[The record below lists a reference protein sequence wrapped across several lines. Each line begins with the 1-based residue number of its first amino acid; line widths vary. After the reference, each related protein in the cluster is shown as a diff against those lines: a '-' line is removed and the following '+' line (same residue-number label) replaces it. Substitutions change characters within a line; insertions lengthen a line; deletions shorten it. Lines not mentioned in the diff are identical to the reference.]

1 MMPGSGRFLRD
12 NAFLVAAVSL
22 PLIVVAFFLAST
34 AIPRWTVPPPAYDL
48 LIRATDTYNTY
59 NQRNPPV
66 SVDFDV
72 RDGTVEATIRPVQTG
87 SWGSRA
93 RLFIFDHTTMSV
105 NEIAVDLPDTAGTL
119 KEGDA
124 PITIVVDALGG
135 RRLLTQAKAPDGY
148 ELENR
153 SQRSP
158 GIVGDVFGMRR
169 YGSEASLV
177 NKGRV
182 VPIALPAPYQ
192 NPYFSPVYALGWLVP
207 ETAGIKVGQ
216 H

>member
-1 MMPGSGRFLRD
+1 MTPGGGRFLRD

-48 LIRATDTYNTY
+48 LVRATDTYN
-59 NQRNPPV
+59 QVNPPV
-66 SVDFDV
+66 MVDFDV
-72 RDGTVEATIRPVQTG
+72 RDGTVEATIRPVQAG

-93 RLFIFDHTTMSV
+93 RLFLFDHTTMNV
-105 NEIAVDLPDTAGTL
+105 NEIAVDLPDNAGKL
-119 KEGDA
+119 KAGDS

-135 RRLLTQAKAPDGY
+135 HRLLTQAKAPDGY
-148 ELENR
+148 ELETR
-153 SQRSP
+153 SHRSP